1 MRKGVSFAR
10 MSPATHFLVGWAV
23 ANSAALDR
31 RSRALVALAGV
42 APDLDA
48 LGVVPELLTRGSAH
62 PLAWF
67 TNFHHILGHNLAFA
81 ALVIAAS
88 ALLARNRRGLTAL
101 LVAISL
107 HLHLLGDV
115 VGARGPDGYQWPV
128 PYWLPFS
135 SQGQWAWSH
144 EWALNAWPNFA
155 LTAALLLWTF
165 WFAWRAGRSPVEIV
179 SPRADAEFVGA
190 LRARFGLPRSR
201 PAS

>member
-1 MRKGVSFAR
+1 

-23 ANSAALDR
+23 ANSATLDR

-42 APDLDA
+42 APDLDG
-48 LGVVPELLTRGSAH
+48 LGIIPEFLTRGSAH

-67 TNFHHILGHNLAFA
+67 TQYHHILGHNIAFA
-81 ALVIAAS
+81 AIVTVAS
-88 ALLARNRRGLTAL
+88 ALLARTNRWKTAL
-101 LVAISL
+101 LVAVSF

-135 SQGQWAWSH
+135 SQGQWSWSH

-155 LTAALLLWTF
+155 ITFALLLWTF
-165 WFAWRAGRSPVEIV
+165 WFAWSAGRSPIEMV
-179 SPRADAEFVGA
+179 SRRADAAFVSA
-190 LRARFGLPRSR
+190 LRHRFGQKGAVPH
-201 PAS
+201 A

>member
-1 MRKGVSFAR
+1 

-31 RSRALVALAGV
+31 RSRALVTLAGV
-42 APDLDA
+42 APDLDG
-48 LGVVPELLTRGSAH
+48 LGIIPEVLTRGSAH

-67 TNFHHILGHNLAFA
+67 TQYHHVLGHNIAFA
-81 ALVIAAS
+81 AIVTAAS
-88 ALLARNRRGLTAL
+88 ALLARTNRWKTAL
-101 LVAISL
+101 LVAISF

-135 SQGQWAWSH
+135 SQGQWSWSH

-155 LTAALLLWTF
+155 ITAALLLWTF
-165 WFAWRAGRSPVEIV
+165 WFAWSAGRSPLEMV
-179 SPRADAEFVGA
+179 SVRADAAFVKA
-190 LRARFGLPRSR
+190 LRQRFGQTGIVRG
-201 PAS
+201 A

>member
-1 MRKGVSFAR
+1 

-23 ANSAALDR
+23 ANSAALNR

-48 LGVVPELLTRGSAH
+48 LGIVPELLTRGSAH

-67 TNFHHILGHNLAFA
+67 TDFHHVLGHNVAFA
-81 ALVIAAS
+81 AIVIAAS

-101 LVAISL
+101 LVAISF

-128 PYWLPFS
+128 PYWLPIS
-135 SQGQWAWSH
+135 SHGQWVWSH

-155 LTAALLLWTF
+155 LTGALLLWTL
-165 WFAWRAGRSPVEIV
+165 WFAWSAGRSPVEIV
-179 SPRADAEFVGA
+179 SPRADAEFVNA
-190 LRARFGLPRSR
+190 LRQRFPQKQAR
-201 PAS
+201 